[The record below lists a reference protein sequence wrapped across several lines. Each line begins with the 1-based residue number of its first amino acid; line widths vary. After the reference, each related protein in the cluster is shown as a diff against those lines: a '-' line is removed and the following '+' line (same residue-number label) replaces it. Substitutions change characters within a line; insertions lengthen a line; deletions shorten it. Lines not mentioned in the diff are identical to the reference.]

1 MGQISLGRTTTKF
14 IPLPAE
20 LGRTANYK
28 FDEKKPIRDVP
39 YVPTPE
45 HVVQEMIRQADV
57 TDRDVVYDL
66 GCGDG
71 RIVICAAE
79 LRGARGV
86 GVDIDPQRIDEC
98 KLNAIR
104 AGVSDRVQFVVGSAF
119 KAPLQDATVVAL
131 YLLPWMTATLRPKLL
146 EELRPGSRIIAHQF
160 PLGHWSPDRITRLKD
175 DRVVYLWTV
184 PADVKGTWQVTL
196 RTPDGALRRG
206 MLMLEQ
212 EYQAFIGIALLDGRE
227 WQLDATTLAGDRMI
241 FTIGDVTYHCR
252 VTGDSIRGEG
262 HRSDRGGALEV
273 RARRQSSTIVN

>member
-1 MGQISLGRTTTKF
+1 MGQIPLGRATTKF
-14 IPLPAE
+14 VPLPAE

-57 TDRDVVYDL
+57 TERDVVYDL

-71 RIVICAAE
+71 RIVIAAAE

-86 GVDIDPQRIDEC
+86 GIDIDPDRIEQS
-98 KLNAIR
+98 KHNAIR
-104 AGVSDRVQFVVGSAF
+104 AGVSDRVQFVIGSAF
-119 KAPLQDATVVAL
+119 NAPIRDATVVAL
-131 YLLPWMTATLRPKLL
+131 YLLPWMTATLRPRLL
-146 EELRPGSRIIAHQF
+146 EELRPGTRIVAHQF
-160 PLGHWSPDRITRLKD
+160 PLGHWSPDRVTRLKD

-184 PADVKGTWQVTL
+184 PADVKGTWQCTL

-212 EYQAFIGIALLDGRE
+212 EYQAFVGIAMLDGRE
-227 WQLDATTLAGDRMI
+227 WQLDATTLTGDHMS
-241 FTIGDVTYHCR
+241 FVMGDVTYHCH
-252 VTGDSIRGEG
+252 VSGDSIRGTG
-262 HRSDRGGALEV
+262 HRAGRGGTFEV
-273 RARRQSSTIVN
+273 RARHQSSTIVN